1 MKDLFLIRH
10 AEAAQASSRNQD
22 FDRMLTSEGMREA
35 KMLGV
40 YISEQNIK
48 PQFMLASA
56 APRALETA
64 RLILSCLDNSCEL
77 IEQEDLYEASPRI
90 LLKAI
95 NEIAESKAAV
105 ALVGHNPT
113 ISYLAE
119 YLTQEEVGQLPTAGM
134 VHIRL
139 ENMLWAEVSQA
150 TGRLIQI
157 HP

>member
-10 AEAAQASSRNQD
+10 AEAAQAGNRSLD
-22 FDRMLTSEGMREA
+22 FERMLTSEGMREA

-40 YISEQNIK
+40 YFSEQNIK

-64 RLILSCLDNSCEL
+64 RLILSCLDNGCEL
-77 IEQEDLYEASPRI
+77 IEQEELYEASPRI

-95 NEIAESKAAV
+95 NEIAESKSAV

-119 YLTQEEVGQLPTAGM
+119 YLTQDEVGQLPTAGM

-139 ENMLWAEVSQA
+139 ENLLWAEVGQA
-150 TGRLIQI
+150 TGRLIQV